1 MALFASTA
9 MKAPTSKPS
18 SMGAG
23 PSSGSRRPPAG
34 CACCYTCAHWS
45 RPSAVPL
52 GSSMCEIW
60 AIPGLW
66 VLASRNCPLNKCL
79 KALSSNWRF
88 VKSWHPPA
96 GLRVSEKAFRKR
108 KKYKTPDKLFN
119 SEIRKETT
127 RLSQKNWLFQPS
139 WSWVIIY
146 ISYVSL
152 TLKTGKAIGL
162 VFSFRMSLPKQFGAR
177 HLTGMK
183 TYLVWPLI
191 FILGKENM
199 PNFWL
204 LGPCQSAGPLHTVAC
219 RALSTAPRYLQ
230 GTGGSTSFSLHP
242 VRLPPGSQML
252 WGWESQTSHSAITLP
267 RGPLILSRFS
277 IFGIMWKSTI
287 CHHQPAW
294 SSMLSLPDPS
304 YCNNYDSLFVVLF
317 TWF

>member
-119 SEIRKETT
+119 SEIWKETT

-242 VRLPPGSQML
+242 CAASSWLPDVVRL
-252 WGWESQTSHSAITLP
+252 EITD
-267 RGPLILSRFS
+267 FA
-277 IFGIMWKSTI
+277 F
-287 CHHQPAW
+287 CHH
-294 SSMLSLPDPS
+294 PS
-304 YCNNYDSLFVVLF
+304 QRSPHPF
-317 TWF
+317 